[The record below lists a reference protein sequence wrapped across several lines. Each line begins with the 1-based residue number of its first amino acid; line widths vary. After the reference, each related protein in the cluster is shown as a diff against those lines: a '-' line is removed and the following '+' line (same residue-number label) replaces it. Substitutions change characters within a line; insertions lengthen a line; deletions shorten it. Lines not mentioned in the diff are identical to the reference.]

1 VQTVQVP
8 ENVTVK
14 IIRSDVGQFTESD
27 LSLAQASK
35 ALILGF
41 DVSVP
46 AVLKKK
52 AQALQIEMKSFAII
66 YELTDYLGD
75 LMK

>member
-41 DVSVP
+41 DVNVP